1 MAYRYRV
8 LALDHDDTTVRS
20 TPEINWPA
28 FVDTLEHLR
37 PDVKYTY
44 EEFFGLCFKPGFD
57 DLCRKILK
65 LDEDEMKFE
74 VENWR
79 RFQDRTVPT
88 ACDGIGDVIDGA
100 RSRGIILAVVSHSV
114 RAGIERDWLAN
125 FGILPDLIYDWDDD
139 PSKRKPS
146 PYPLFDI
153 ARRAGCRVS
162 DILVVD
168 DLKHGF
174 DMAAAAGADFA
185 YAGWSGGTPAIAEF
199 MKKNAKYC
207 FGSPADLGE
216 VIFDGGK

>member
-44 EEFFGLCFKPGFD
+44 EEFFGLCFEPGFD

-79 RFQDRTVPT
+79 RFQERTVPT

-100 RSRGIILAVVSHSV
+100 RSRGIILAFGEGGH
-114 RAGIERDWLAN
+114 RARLARE
-125 FGILPDLIYDWDDD
+125 FRHPARPDLRLGRRPVEAQAFSL
-139 PSKRKPS
+139 PSLRHRPS
-146 PYPLFDI
+146 
-153 ARRAGCRVS
+153 RRLPG
-162 DILVVD
+162 L
-168 DLKHGF
+168 
-174 DMAAAAGADFA
+174 
-185 YAGWSGGTPAIAEF
+185 
-199 MKKNAKYC
+199 
-207 FGSPADLGE
+207 
-216 VIFDGGK
+216 